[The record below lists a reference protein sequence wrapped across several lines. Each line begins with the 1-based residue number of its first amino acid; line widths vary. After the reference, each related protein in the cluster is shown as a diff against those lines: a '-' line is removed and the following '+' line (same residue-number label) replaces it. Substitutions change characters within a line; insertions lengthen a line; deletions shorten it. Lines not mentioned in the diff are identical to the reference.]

1 MKHKFYRYLLLIFNK
16 KTILTIY
23 ILSIIIGYYFLN
35 ALGNDVLIPSV
46 FLLYSY
52 RACLFL
58 FFLSFARDLVIR
70 DKFSYPILILLS
82 AFCLLIPI
90 SLKLSPMPT
99 QHYQLVAYIHLL
111 FCTYI
116 AFTASLDCGNKKFA
130 KWVQVISLLTITLLV
145 VVNIISLIFYFCIIH
160 HISLPGYLQEKAGN
174 YILEGNWH
182 TFLSNGQSFRFVG
195 LFFGISDT
203 AYSNI
208 CGILL
213 TGYLLDNKKIN
224 RLYGIV
230 SILLGLIMI
239 YLSDSRTGYLLLG
252 IVLIAAI
259 YRIFLYFA
267 PKKKANLLGIILL
280 VIVFF
285 ACVFVGIHLLQKIK
299 GLNPEEQ
306 FSYLNSIS
314 SSRITM
320 WEIAIDSFKKSPITG
335 MGYYHPFTYPNS
347 EFVFYNYHN
356 LFLTLLAQTGLVGT
370 GLFCAFLIMA
380 CWKLIKNRHL
390 IMKKHAFWL
399 LVLVITEFA
408 NSLNEWTLIADE
420 WRLITIFFWICL
432 GYLVFLDVKRKRPE
446 NDNGEKI
453 VQ

>member
-1 MKHKFYRYLLLIFNK
+1 MKQKFNRSLLLIFNK

-52 RACLFL
+52 RACLVL
-58 FFLSFARDLVIR
+58 LFLSMARDLVIR
-70 DKFSYPILILLS
+70 DKFSYLILIPLF

-111 FCTYI
+111 FCAYI

-130 KWVQVISLLTITLLV
+130 KWFQVISFLTITLLL
-145 VVNIISLIFYFCIIH
+145 VVNIISLIFYYCIVH
-160 HISLPGYLQEKAGN
+160 HISLPGYLQEKTGN
-174 YILEGNWH
+174 YILQGNWH
-182 TFLSNGQSFRFVG
+182 TFLSNGQSFRYVG

-213 TGYLLDNKKIN
+213 SGYLLDNKKIN
-224 RLYGIV
+224 RLYGIS

-259 YRIFLYFA
+259 YRFFLLIF
-267 PKKKANLLGIILL
+267 PKKTAKLIGIILC
-280 VIVFF
+280 ISAIFGCVFF
-285 ACVFVGIHLLQKIK
+285 GIHIFQNMQ
-299 GLNPEEQ
+299 GFNPEEQ
-306 FSYLNSIS
+306 IAYLDSL
-314 SSRITM
+314 SSRRFTM
-320 WEIAIDSFKKSPITG
+320 WKIALDSFQENPITG

-347 EFVFYNYHN
+347 NFVFNNYHN

-370 GLFCAFLIMA
+370 GLFCAFLIMT

-420 WRLITIFFWICL
+420 WRLITIFYWICL
-432 GYLVFLDVKRKRPE
+432 GYLVFLDVKKKRPE
-446 NDNGEKI
+446 K
-453 VQ
+453 

>member
-1 MKHKFYRYLLLIFNK
+1 
-16 KTILTIY
+16 
-23 ILSIIIGYYFLN
+23 
-35 ALGNDVLIPSV
+35 
-46 FLLYSY
+46 
-52 RACLFL
+52 
-58 FFLSFARDLVIR
+58 
-70 DKFSYPILILLS
+70 
-82 AFCLLIPI
+82 
-90 SLKLSPMPT
+90 MPT

-130 KWVQVISLLTITLLV
+130 KWFQVISLLTIILLL
-145 VVNIISLIFYFCIIH
+145 VVNIISLLFYYCIVH

-174 YILEGNWH
+174 YILQGNGH
-182 TFLSNGQSFRFVG
+182 TFLSNGQSFRYVG

-259 YRIFLYFA
+259 YRIFLYFFS
-267 PKKKANLLGIILL
+267 KKTANLIGIIL
-280 VIVFF
+280 VIVVIFS
-285 ACVFVGIHLLQKIK
+285 CVLFGIHLFQIIQ

-306 FSYLNSIS
+306 ISYLDSIS
-314 SSRITM
+314 SGRITM
-320 WEIAIDSFKKSPITG
+320 WEIALDSFKKSPITG

-347 EFVFYNYHN
+347 KRVFYHYHN

-370 GLFCAFLIMA
+370 GLFCAFLVMT